1 MEEKVEEFLRRKAD
15 GEGAD
20 LTFPPHRPHHESSF
34 FEYFILRGVKF
45 HSLQH
50 DSFSCS
56 FQVPP
61 RLTDENGNLA
71 VGAISALVDEI
82 GAAAIHREGL
92 AMDVSVD
99 MSISYLSPAKV
110 NDELDIVSRFLGN
123 RGSYYGT
130 IVVIRNK
137 LTGEV
142 VAEGRHS
149 LYRKPASKI

>member
-1 MEEKVEEFLRRKAD
+1 MEKVEEFLRTKVD
-15 GEGAD
+15 GEGSD
-20 LTFPPHRPHHESSF
+20 LTFPPHRPHQESSF
-34 FEYFILRGVKF
+34 FEYFILRGIKI
-45 HSLQH
+45 HKLQR

-61 RLTDENGNLA
+61 RLTDGNGNLA

-99 MSISYLSPAKV
+99 MSISYLSPAKI
-110 NDELDIVSRFLGN
+110 NDELEIVSRFLGN

-130 IVVIRNK
+130 SVVIRNK

-149 LYRKPASKI
+149 LFRKPASKI

>member
-110 NDELDIVSRFLGN
+110 HVWRCQLWSYLFVECVDWLEHLKGVN
-123 RGSYYGT
+123 RM
-130 IVVIRNK
+130 
-137 LTGEV
+137 
-142 VAEGRHS
+142 
-149 LYRKPASKI
+149 SKEEF

>member
-110 NDELDIVSRFLGN
+110 NAKRSF
-123 RGSYYGT
+123 T
-130 IVVIRNK
+130 VILEFYLLRCGDAN
-137 LTGEV
+137 
-142 VAEGRHS
+142 
-149 LYRKPASKI
+149 

>member
-110 NDELDIVSRFLGN
+110 HDELDIVARFLGN

-130 IVVIRNK
+130 SVVIRNK